1 MDFFKSVF
9 SADPGAPPSRN
20 PRSEDD
26 EDDRADDPAE
36 DEPSND
42 AGGGD
47 GWNLGGIIKTFATKS
62 ESVIQT
68 YRRDLEEFRSGLK
81 TETAAIR
88 DAASRAVRD
97 LPGSLEAGASAA
109 QVSLESVGHAID
121 GIIAH
126 GKDAILA
133 LDGSPHP
140 PSSSSDE
147 PSSQAPPGRRY
158 TRFEAQVLA
167 IQSDPA
173 TFSEQPEDAEDFEN
187 WRSGFDPAGK
197 EDEIEML
204 LYENA
209 ALEGFLDKFVP
220 GAVDYETFW
229 SRYFYRVHKLQQAE
243 DARAKLVRR
252 AISREDEEE
261 DLSWEV
267 DDDDGGGGGG
277 GGGGDEEKVTKEE
290 EKSEQCRGAQAVKE
304 EIQEEKGEEK
314 EIEDKEEKE
323 AAPKK
328 EVEVVPSSEPRELAK
343 LDEVSLS
350 ENLGGFVAP
359 ITAVKGEYTGSNG
372 EELASESG
380 DSRAVQEI
388 RKEETADS
396 GKDGNV
402 IVVST
407 QTQPSVPDEDD
418 LEWDEIEDLGE
429 HEDKEVGASSSSP
442 VVRVDLHKRLS
453 APEDDEDLSWDIEEE
468 DEPLPIMVASVM
480 FFIVV

>member
-1 MDFFKSVF
+1 MATAPATTPLRILHSEAAAPHRSGC
-9 SADPGAPPSRN
+9 SAES
-20 PRSEDD
+20 
-26 EDDRADDPAE
+26 
-36 DEPSND
+36 EPSFRRRRGRPRRRSRRRR
-42 AGGGD
+42 ALKRCGRRRRVEF
-47 GWNLGGIIKTFATKS
+47 GGIIKTFATKS

-261 DLSWEV
+261 DLSWE
-267 DDDDGGGGGG
+267 
-277 GGGGDEEKVTKEE
+277 KVTKEE

-468 DEPLPIMVASVM
+468 DEPVSPNVGHENVGNLA
-480 FFIVV
+480 

>member
-1 MDFFKSVF
+1 
-9 SADPGAPPSRN
+9 
-20 PRSEDD
+20 
-26 EDDRADDPAE
+26 
-36 DEPSND
+36 
-42 AGGGD
+42 
-47 GWNLGGIIKTFATKS
+47 
-62 ESVIQT
+62 
-68 YRRDLEEFRSGLK
+68 
-81 TETAAIR
+81 
-88 DAASRAVRD
+88 
-97 LPGSLEAGASAA
+97 
-109 QVSLESVGHAID
+109 
-121 GIIAH
+121 
-126 GKDAILA
+126 
-133 LDGSPHP
+133 
-140 PSSSSDE
+140 
-147 PSSQAPPGRRY
+147 
-158 TRFEAQVLA
+158 
-167 IQSDPA
+167 
-173 TFSEQPEDAEDFEN
+173 
-187 WRSGFDPAGK
+187 
-197 EDEIEML
+197 ML

-252 AISREDEEE
+252 VISREDEEE

-267 DDDDGGGGGG
+267 DDDDDD

-323 AAPKK
+323 AAPK
-328 EVEVVPSSEPRELAK
+328 EVEVVPSSESRELAK

-359 ITAVKGEYTGSNG
+359 ITAVKGENTGSNG
-372 EELASESG
+372 EELASELG

-388 RKEETADS
+388 RKEEAADS

-429 HEDKEVGASSSSP
+429 HEDKKAGAGSSSP
-442 VVRVDLHKRLS
+442 VVRVDLRKRLS

-468 DEPLPIMVASVM
+468 DEPGKP
-480 FFIVV
+480 